1 MSETPLPPIPEGI
14 SELTGPLLLGHF
26 FNWGLFGALSVQAY
40 VYYLAFPKDRWWSKT
55 IVATTY
61 TIELLQ
67 TILATRDAFRNFG
80 SGWGNMTDL
89 DEVGWLWFSVPVMS
103 SIISMLAQ
111 AFYAWRI
118 WILSHRWYISASI
131 LVLSLIQGVA
141 GIWSGISA
149 HYVGVFSKVQTHNE
163 AATSVWLAGTAFC
176 DVIIAISM
184 MFYLNQSR
192 TGFRSTNL
200 ILAKFVRLTIETGA
214 VCATFA
220 VLDLTFFLV
229 YKHNNYHL
237 APSIALSKLYS
248 NSLLVVLNARV
259 RFIGGRNVGATSDD
273 YSLSTISTSF
283 TFNTTTGT
291 IPIHRINRGRGFN
304 DASMSGA
311 SHYDENPDETEDTQ
325 SANTA
330 IKFRPEESADQDAE
344 SLEPPSDMLT
354 RQRPYSSRNAEP
366 SSPIFPPS

>member
-1 MSETPLPPIPEGI
+1 
-14 SELTGPLLLGHF
+14 
-26 FNWGLFGALSVQAY
+26 
-40 VYYLAFPKDRWWSKT
+40 
-55 IVATTY
+55 
-61 TIELLQ
+61 
-67 TILATRDAFRNFG
+67 
-80 SGWGNMTDL
+80 MTDL
-89 DEVGWLWFSVPVMS
+89 DEMGWLWFSVPVMS

-111 AFYAWRI
+111 GFFAWRI
-118 WILSHRWYISASI
+118 WILSNRWYISASI
-131 LVLSLIQGVA
+131 LLLSLIQGVA

-163 AATSVWLAGTAFC
+163 VTTSVWLAGTAFC

-184 MFYLNQSR
+184 MYYLNQSR

-220 VLDLTFFLV
+220 ILDLTFFLI

-248 NSLLVVLNARV
+248 NR
-259 RFIGGRNVGATSDD
+259 
-273 YSLSTISTSF
+273 
-283 TFNTTTGT
+283 T
-291 IPIHRINRGRGFN
+291 IPIHRINRGRRGLN
-304 DASMSGA
+304 DTIMSNA

-325 SANTA
+325 SANTGV
-330 IKFRPEESADQDAE
+330 KFRPEESADQDADGLE
-344 SLEPPSDMLT
+344 SPSDMLT